1 MAEHD
6 LHPIDE
12 AQAEHG
18 RALVQA
24 AGAQTRAPLGLRERI
39 EAQRAPARRRRFVLG
54 GSFAAVA
61 AAAVLALVLISTGG
75 SPAGPTVAQA
85 GQLARLAPTGPAP
98 QVDPSDPGLLKRS
111 VEGVTY
117 PSWQNQFPWHASG
130 VREDRLRGRRAVT
143 VYYRNPENVRIG
155 YTIVGG
161 DPLDEPPGRAL
172 RHGSERYVTVE
183 RGSRR
188 LVTWRRGGHTCVI
201 SAPDSV
207 PRERLLA
214 LASWSGAGPGE
225 QS

>member
-6 LHPIDE
+6 LHPMDE
-12 AQAEHG
+12 AQAERG
-18 RALVQA
+18 RALIQA
-24 AGAQTRAPLGLRERI
+24 AVAQTRAPLGLRERI

-111 VEGVTY
+111 VEGVAY

-188 LVTWRRGGHTCVI
+188 LVTWRRVGHTCVI

>member
-6 LHPIDE
+6 LHSTDQ

-24 AGAQTRAPLGLRERI
+24 AVAQTRAPLALRERI

-61 AAAVLALVLISTGG
+61 AAAALALVLISTGG

-98 QVDPSDPGLLKRS
+98 KVDPSNPGLLKRS
-111 VEGVTY
+111 VEGVAY
-117 PSWQNQFPWHASG
+117 PSWKDEFPWRASG
-130 VREDRLRGRRAVT
+130 VREDRLRGRDAVT
-143 VYYRNPENVRIG
+143 VYYVNPENVRIG

-161 DPLDEPPGRAL
+161 DPLDEPSGPAL
-172 RHGSERYVTVE
+172 RQGNERYVTVE

-188 LVTWRRGGHTCVI
+188 IVTWRRGGHTCVL

-207 PRERLLA
+207 PRARLLT
-214 LASWSGAGPGE
+214 LASWSGSEGGE

>member
-18 RALVQA
+18 RNLVQA
-24 AGAQTRAPLGLRERI
+24 AVAQTRAPLALRERI

-61 AAAVLALVLISTGG
+61 AAAALALVLISTGG

-85 GQLARLAPTGPAP
+85 GELARLAPTGPAP
-98 QVDPSDPGLLKRS
+98 QVDPSRPEVLKRS
-111 VEGVTY
+111 VEGVSY
-117 PSWQNQFPWHASG
+117 PSWKDEFPWQASG
-130 VREDRLRGRRAVT
+130 VREDRLHGRPAVT
-143 VYYRNPENVRIG
+143 VFYRNPENVRIG

-161 DPLDEPPGRAL
+161 KPLDEPSGPAL
-172 RHGSERYVTVE
+172 RQGDERYVVVE

-188 LVTWRRGGHTCVI
+188 LVTWRRGGHTCVL
-201 SAPDSV
+201 SGPDSV
-207 PRERLLA
+207 PRGRLLA
-214 LASWSGAGPGE
+214 LASWSGGGPGE